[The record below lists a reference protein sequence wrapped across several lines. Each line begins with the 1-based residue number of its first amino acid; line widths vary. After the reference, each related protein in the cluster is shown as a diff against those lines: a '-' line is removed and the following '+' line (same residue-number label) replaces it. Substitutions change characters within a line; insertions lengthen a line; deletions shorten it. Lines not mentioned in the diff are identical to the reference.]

1 MHSQKNAN
9 FAGTMETN
17 AFFYI
22 GDLLIYILKGVIIGI
37 VASAPMGP
45 VGILCIRRTIKKGRA
60 YGIATGMGAALS
72 DLFYA
77 VITGLGLSLFD
88 FVKVEE
94 NAFWMKLC
102 GCVML
107 CVFGIYMF
115 RTKPRSKLHPESNK
129 KGSLLRNFFTALI
142 VTLCNPLIIFLFL
155 ALFNMLAPFAG
166 TGNRIESFAG
176 YGAIVVGA
184 MLWWIGLTYIINKMR
199 NSFGEKGIVTMNRA
213 IGVIV
218 LSFSFV
224 YALLTL
230 LRVSIIGP

>member
-1 MHSQKNAN
+1 
-9 FAGTMETN
+9 METN

-94 NAFWMKLC
+94 NA
-102 GCVML
+102 
-107 CVFGIYMF
+107 I
-115 RTKPRSKLHPESNK
+115 
-129 KGSLLRNFFTALI
+129 SL
-142 VTLCNPLIIFLFL
+142 PH
-155 ALFNMLAPFAG
+155 
-166 TGNRIESFAG
+166 
-176 YGAIVVGA
+176 
-184 MLWWIGLTYIINKMR
+184 
-199 NSFGEKGIVTMNRA
+199 
-213 IGVIV
+213 
-218 LSFSFV
+218 
-224 YALLTL
+224 
-230 LRVSIIGP
+230 